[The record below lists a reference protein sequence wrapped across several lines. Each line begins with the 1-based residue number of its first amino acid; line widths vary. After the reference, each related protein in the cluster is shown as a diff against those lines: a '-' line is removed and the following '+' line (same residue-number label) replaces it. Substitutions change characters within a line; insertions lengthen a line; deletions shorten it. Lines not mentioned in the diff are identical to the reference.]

1 MPSRRQAAITL
12 IEGDLVMTG
21 FESAHGGVALVDQI
35 VDHARSA
42 HDAVVLDL
50 ITAPDLPA
58 GNVWTRDF
66 AEGRSSTPTRSRQYP
81 APSLWTP
88 ADHASIMPVM
98 SEPDEGYGKLDRITL
113 RLMYRPIAMVGG
125 VVGGL
130 LASMALGRLW
140 RAIAGKGEIPEPT
153 DQSQSWPEIL
163 LAAALHGIVFGVV
176 KAVID
181 RLNAKQFERKTGFW
195 PGKRSPAADTQ
206 T

>member
-1 MPSRRQAAITL
+1 
-12 IEGDLVMTG
+12 
-21 FESAHGGVALVDQI
+21 
-35 VDHARSA
+35 
-42 HDAVVLDL
+42 
-50 ITAPDLPA
+50 
-58 GNVWTRDF
+58 
-66 AEGRSSTPTRSRQYP
+66 
-81 APSLWTP
+81 
-88 ADHASIMPVM
+88 MPVM

>member
-1 MPSRRQAAITL
+1 MCGREISP
-12 IEGDLVMTG
+12 
-21 FESAHGGVALVDQI
+21 
-35 VDHARSA
+35 
-42 HDAVVLDL
+42 
-50 ITAPDLPA
+50 
-58 GNVWTRDF
+58 RD
-66 AEGRSSTPTRSRQYP
+66 GSSTPTRSLQYP

-113 RLMYRPIAMVGG
+113 RLMYKPIAMVGG

-153 DQSQSWPEIL
+153 DQSQSWPKIL